1 MLTAIPASI
10 AYELFAITILALT
23 ALVLQWYWC
32 RHVVDRPGFGRFPGD
47 TNTVPPR
54 SSYKSLSLLLLG
66 LPLYPIAS
74 MDPIA
79 GHAQVLNRPVA
90 GTPPAAWR
98 AGPIPIR
105 FGFLLSVYSLVVDI
119 F

>member
-1 MLTAIPASI
+1 
-10 AYELFAITILALT
+10 
-23 ALVLQWYWC
+23 
-32 RHVVDRPGFGRFPGD
+32 
-47 TNTVPPR
+47 
-54 SSYKSLSLLLLG
+54 
-66 LPLYPIAS
+66 

-79 GHAQVLNRPVA
+79 GHAWVLNRPVA